1 MLLKLKVFQEAVMS
15 ICVLILF
22 VSEEVRVI
30 NLQWLESISIN
41 PDLDPLLLSWFGSH
55 LFCLGL
61 LKAC

>member
-1 MLLKLKVFQEAVMS
+1 MLLKLKVFQEAVIS

-41 PDLDPLLLSWFGSH
+41 PDLVVLVWIPSVLFGITKSM
-55 LFCLGL
+55 LEI
-61 LKAC
+61 